1 MSEKIQPVSNPALR
15 NAMER
20 MHAGENSRESQ
31 MATLQLLLCA
41 QLISPVTVIE
51 GKETQIQF
59 QLLTTQDGRAFFPAF
74 TDLEQMKKGFPDQNQ
89 KTLVL
94 TFADFARMV
103 LKDNAAAG
111 LVVDPYDASL
121 TLERPLMEF
130 MEKVREDMEK
140 NQPPVKS

>member
-1 MSEKIQPVSNPALR
+1 MSETIQPVSNPALR
-15 NAMER
+15 EAMER
-20 MHAGENSRESQ
+20 MHGGENSRESQ

-41 QLISPVTVIE
+41 QLLAPVNVIE
-51 GKETQIQF
+51 DKEAQIQF
-59 QLLTTQDGRAFFPAF
+59 QLLTTQDGRVFLPAF
-74 TDLEQMKKGFPDQNQ
+74 TDLEQMRKGFPDPDQ

-103 LKDNAAAG
+103 LRDNAAAG

-130 MEKVREDMEK
+130 LEKVREDMEK